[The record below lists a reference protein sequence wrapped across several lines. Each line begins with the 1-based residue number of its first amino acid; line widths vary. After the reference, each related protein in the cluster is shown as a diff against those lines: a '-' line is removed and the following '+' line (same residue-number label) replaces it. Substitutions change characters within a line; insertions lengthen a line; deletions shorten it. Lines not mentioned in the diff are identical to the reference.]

1 MKKVTSI
8 NPSTEE
14 VFFELNE
21 SGIFEINA
29 IVKKAR
35 NSNKWSEKN
44 SYERAKVLINLVELL
59 EENKKEL
66 AEIMAKEMGK
76 AIKSG
81 RHEVD
86 ITKKRISDFCRLI
99 PGYIKEE
106 ILEENDKEINIARY
120 EPLGVVAVISPW
132 NAPIFV
138 SLASIIPALLTGNN
152 VIWKPSEYVSLTSIK
167 LAEIIKKLALPE
179 NTFQYIIGGK
189 DVGRSLVE
197 SDVDII
203 VLTGSVGAG
212 REVIRSSAEG
222 LKKFILELGGKDPAI
237 VLKDAN
243 IKEAAAAI
251 VKSATMYTGQVCF
264 AVERV
269 YCLSDVY
276 DEFVERCLEEV
287 KKIKVGNPMDNESD
301 MGPFA
306 VKFQMEKYFEHLEDA
321 LNKGA
326 KILYGGKRIGNKGYF
341 AEPSI
346 ITEVN
351 HNMKIMKEETFSPCL
366 PIMRIYND
374 EEAIRLANDSEYG
387 LTASIWTSNL
397 EKGKKIAE
405 KIEAG
410 TVEINRHGMSKA
422 GCPWGGY
429 KKSGIGRIYSKEGV
443 REFTNVKHIWVVKN

>member
-106 ILEENDKEINIARY
+106 TLEENDKEINIARY

-167 LAEIIKKLALPE
+167 LAEIIK
-179 NTFQYIIGGK
+179 
-189 DVGRSLVE
+189 
-197 SDVDII
+197 
-203 VLTGSVGAG
+203 
-212 REVIRSSAEG
+212 
-222 LKKFILELGGKDPAI
+222 
-237 VLKDAN
+237 
-243 IKEAAAAI
+243 
-251 VKSATMYTGQVCF
+251 
-264 AVERV
+264 
-269 YCLSDVY
+269 
-276 DEFVERCLEEV
+276 
-287 KKIKVGNPMDNESD
+287 
-301 MGPFA
+301 
-306 VKFQMEKYFEHLEDA
+306 
-321 LNKGA
+321 
-326 KILYGGKRIGNKGYF
+326 
-341 AEPSI
+341 
-346 ITEVN
+346 
-351 HNMKIMKEETFSPCL
+351 
-366 PIMRIYND
+366 
-374 EEAIRLANDSEYG
+374 
-387 LTASIWTSNL
+387 
-397 EKGKKIAE
+397 
-405 KIEAG
+405 
-410 TVEINRHGMSKA
+410 
-422 GCPWGGY
+422 
-429 KKSGIGRIYSKEGV
+429 
-443 REFTNVKHIWVVKN
+443 